1 MPGASKT
8 KLLLAESMKQLMHKM
23 PLEKISVSDI
33 VEHAEIGRNTFY
45 YHFQDKYDLVIW
57 IFQTESAALFA
68 NSLNQGNWYS
78 AVELLEDYLLQNR
91 EFYCNALA
99 YDGQNSLREY
109 LFELFKD
116 MVVQQILEQQ
126 AESNALVSQQDLDF
140 TAEFFAGA
148 LQGLLVRWAK
158 QGMKTPPHSYRESV
172 NRVLQC
178 SWVRTYFLGENLPDA
193 VDDAQPKIG

>member
-1 MPGASKT
+1 MRGANKT
-8 KLLLAESMKQLMHKM
+8 KLLLAESMKQLMQKM

-33 VEHAEIGRNTFY
+33 VEHADIGRNTFY

-68 NSLNQGNWYS
+68 DSLNQGNWYN
-78 AVELLEDYLLQNR
+78 AMELLEGYLQQNR

-116 MVVQQILEQQ
+116 MVMQQILEQE
-126 AESNALVSQQDLDF
+126 AESGTMLPQRDLEFAAD
-140 TAEFFAGA
+140 FFAGA
-148 LQGLLVRWAK
+148 LQGVLVRWAR
-158 QGMKTPPHSYRESV
+158 QGMKTPPVAYRESV
-172 NRVLQC
+172 NRVLQ
-178 SWVRTYFLGENLPDA
+178 STWARSYFLGEKLPDA
-193 VDDAQPKIG
+193 DTGRQSHIG